1 MRENFQAVLPESHPG
16 LPEKA
21 NLGFRGILHQN
32 QESKLILRERALCP
46 VQTRCLLQNAG
57 ALFPPGKGSH
67 ELRSR
72 LREHTHP
79 GSKRRAVQTEAGILV
94 RLLHALRI

>member
-1 MRENFQAVLPESHPG
+1 
-16 LPEKA
+16 
-21 NLGFRGILHQN
+21 
-32 QESKLILRERALCP
+32 
-46 VQTRCLLQNAG
+46 
-57 ALFPPGKGSH
+57 
-67 ELRSR
+67 LRSR